1 MKLRAKR
8 LSKTFVDLYIYIYI
22 VIYINVFTSMVL
34 GVKDTVNTLWF
45 MGRIC
50 SYIGSMMNTLNFVLS
65 GNSESSMSSI
75 LMFTGTMP

>member
-1 MKLRAKR
+1 MITR
-8 LSKTFVDLYIYIYI
+8 
-22 VIYINVFTSMVL
+22 INVFTSMVL

-50 SYIGSMMNTLNFVLS
+50 SYIGSMMNTLNLVIS
-65 GNSESSMSSI
+65 GNNESSMSSI